1 MAVTVA
7 PKLSGGRLGDW
18 GTGGLGEG
26 RRSGPPSRPVS
37 RSPSLL
43 FIGKV
48 ILFAVLPLTAT
59 AAAQLLSDLETERPL
74 AIEDARPVSFRAF
87 SGSADWTY
95 NVRQDRLNDYGP
107 GFSLLYGMARGL
119 ELGGS
124 VRYVTRPGRNAQ
136 RGISSGDIVLHALYQ
151 LKTETPDWPALAVRA
166 GVEFPTGLDS
176 KGTDLHLAGLAT
188 RSFETFRIH
197 GNFLWTRLGATGSTE
212 RSDRFEGIVG
222 ADCVVNPHSRGTDT
236 LLLADVDV
244 STNPVRG
251 GSRIVA
257 VEAGIRQRIGVQTI
271 FFVGA
276 GSELTGERDR
286 AHFRV
291 RVGLTHVY

>member
-1 MAVTVA
+1 MTARFA
-7 PKLSGGRLGDW
+7 PGVVGRRPGDW
-18 GTGGLGEG
+18 ETGGLGEG
-26 RRSGPPSRPVS
+26 LRSACPLLPVS
-37 RSPSLL
+37 RSPSLR

-48 ILFAVLPLTAT
+48 ILLAALPLTA
-59 AAAQLLSDLETERPL
+59 AATAQLLSDLEVDRPL
-74 AIEDARPVSFRAF
+74 AVEDARPISFRAF
-87 SGSADWTY
+87 SGSVDWTY
-95 NVRQDRLNDYGP
+95 NVRQDQLDDYGP

-124 VRYVTRPGRNAQ
+124 IRYVTRPGRNAN

-151 LKTETPDWPALAVRA
+151 LKTETADWPALAVRA

-188 RSFETFRIH
+188 RSFEAFRIH

-212 RSDRFEGIVG
+212 RYDRFEGIVG
-222 ADCVVNPHSRGTDT
+222 ADWVINSHRRSDT
-236 LLLADVDV
+236 LLVADVDV
-244 STNPVRG
+244 SSNPVRG
-251 GSRIVA
+251 GSRVMA

-271 FFVGA
+271 FFGGL

-286 AHFRV
+286 AHFRI

>member
-1 MAVTVA
+1 MSA
-7 PKLSGGRLGDW
+7 S
-18 GTGGLGEG
+18 
-26 RRSGPPSRPVS
+26 RRRTQ
-37 RSPSLL
+37 RTILAALL
-43 FIGKV
+43 A
-48 ILFAVLPLTAT
+48 L
-59 AAAQLLSDLETERPL
+59 AAQAASAQLLSDLELERPL
-74 AIEDARPVSFRAF
+74 SIEDARPVSFRAF

-95 NVRQDRLNDYGP
+95 NVRQNRLNDHGP

-124 VRYVTRPGRNAQ
+124 VRYVTRPGRNAL

-151 LKTETPDWPALAVRA
+151 LRTETAAWPAIAVRA

-176 KGTDLHLAGLAT
+176 KGTDLHLAALAT
-188 RSFETFRIH
+188 RSFETFRVH

-212 RSDRFEGIVG
+212 RYDRFEGVLG
-222 ADCVVNPHSRGTDT
+222 ADCVVNPRRFTDT
-236 LLLADVDV
+236 LLVADVDV

-251 GSRIVA
+251 ANRVLAI
-257 VEAGIRQRIGVQTI
+257 EAGLRQRIGIQTI

-291 RVGLTHVY
+291 RIGLTHVY

>member
-1 MAVTVA
+1 MSASRHRTQGTILAALLALVA
-7 PKLSGGRLGDW
+7 Q
-18 GTGGLGEG
+18 
-26 RRSGPPSRPVS
+26 
-37 RSPSLL
+37 
-43 FIGKV
+43 
-48 ILFAVLPLTAT
+48 
-59 AAAQLLSDLETERPL
+59 AASAQLLSDLELERPL
-74 AIEDARPVSFRAF
+74 SIEDARPVSFRAF
-87 SGSADWTY
+87 SGSVDWTY

-124 VRYVTRPGRNAQ
+124 VRYVTRPGRNAE

-151 LKTETPDWPALAVRA
+151 LKTETADWPALAVRA

-176 KGTDLHLAGLAT
+176 KGTDLHLAALAT
-188 RSFETFRIH
+188 RSFEMFRIH
-197 GNFLWTRLGATGSTE
+197 ANFLWTRLGATAITE
-212 RSDRFEGIVG
+212 RYDRFEGVFG
-222 ADCVVNPHSRGTDT
+222 ADCVVNPQRLTDT
-236 LLLADVDV
+236 LLVADVDV

-251 GSRIVA
+251 GNRILA
-257 VEAGIRQRIGVQTI
+257 IEAGLRQSIGIQTI

>member
-1 MAVTVA
+1 MTARFA
-7 PKLSGGRLGDW
+7 PKLSRGR
-18 GTGGLGEG
+18 
-26 RRSGPPSRPVS
+26 
-37 RSPSLL
+37 

-48 ILFAVLPLTAT
+48 LLFAVLPLTGT
-59 AAAQLLSDLETERPL
+59 AAGQLLSDLEPERPL
-74 AIEDARPVSFRAF
+74 SIEDARPVPFRAF
-87 SGSADWTY
+87 SGSVDWTY
-95 NVRQDRLNDYGP
+95 NVRQEQLNDYGP

-119 ELGGS
+119 ELGAS
-124 VRYVTRPGRNAQ
+124 VRYVTRPGRNAE

-151 LKTETPDWPALAVRA
+151 LKTETVDWPALAVRA

-188 RSFETFRIH
+188 RSFDMFRIH
-197 GNFLWTRLGATGSTE
+197 GNLLWTRLGATATME
-212 RSDRFEGIVG
+212 RNDRFEGIFG

-236 LLLADVDV
+236 LLIADVDV

-251 GSRIVA
+251 GRGIVA
-257 VEAGIRQRIGVQTI
+257 VEAGFRQRIGVQTI

-291 RVGLTHVY
+291 RVGLTHIY

>member
-1 MAVTVA
+1 
-7 PKLSGGRLGDW
+7 
-18 GTGGLGEG
+18 
-26 RRSGPPSRPVS
+26 
-37 RSPSLL
+37 
-43 FIGKV
+43 
-48 ILFAVLPLTAT
+48 LTAT
-59 AAAQLLSDLETERPL
+59 ATGQQLSDLETERPL
-74 AIEDARPVSFRAF
+74 SMEDARPVSFRAF
-87 SGSADWTY
+87 SGSVDWTY
-95 NVRQDRLNDYGP
+95 NVRQEHLNDYGP

-151 LKTETPDWPALAVRA
+151 FRTETADWPALAVRA

-176 KGTDLHLAGLAT
+176 KGTDLHLAALGT
-188 RSFETFRIH
+188 RSFEKFRVH
-197 GNFLWTRLGATGSTE
+197 GNFLWTRLGATTSTE
-212 RSDRFEGIVG
+212 RNDRFEGIFG
-222 ADCVVNPHSRGTDT
+222 ADFVVNPHRGTDT

-251 GSRIVA
+251 GHGIVA

-271 FFVGA
+271 FFTGA

-286 AHFRV
+286 AHFKV

>member
-1 MAVTVA
+1 MSASRRRTQRTILAALLALVA
-7 PKLSGGRLGDW
+7 Q
-18 GTGGLGEG
+18 
-26 RRSGPPSRPVS
+26 
-37 RSPSLL
+37 
-43 FIGKV
+43 
-48 ILFAVLPLTAT
+48 
-59 AAAQLLSDLETERPL
+59 AASAQLLSDLELERPL
-74 AIEDARPVSFRAF
+74 SVEDARPVSFRAF
-87 SGSADWTY
+87 SGSVDWTY
-95 NVRQDRLNDYGP
+95 NVRQDRFNDYGP

-124 VRYVTRPGRNAQ
+124 VRYVTRPGRNAE

-151 LKTETPDWPALAVRA
+151 LKTETADWPALAVRA

-176 KGTDLHLAGLAT
+176 KGTDLHLTGLAT
-188 RSFETFRIH
+188 RSFEMFRIH

-212 RSDRFEGIVG
+212 RYDRFEGVFG
-222 ADCVVNPHSRGTDT
+222 ADFVVNPQRLTDT
-236 LLLADVDV
+236 LLVADVDV

-251 GSRIVA
+251 GNRILA
-257 VEAGIRQRIGVQTI
+257 IEAGLRQRIGIQTI

>member
-1 MAVTVA
+1 LLALVA
-7 PKLSGGRLGDW
+7 Q
-18 GTGGLGEG
+18 
-26 RRSGPPSRPVS
+26 
-37 RSPSLL
+37 
-43 FIGKV
+43 
-48 ILFAVLPLTAT
+48 
-59 AAAQLLSDLETERPL
+59 AASAQLLSDLELERPL
-74 AIEDARPVSFRAF
+74 SIEDARPVSFRAF
-87 SGSADWTY
+87 SGSVDWTY

-124 VRYVTRPGRNAQ
+124 VRYVTRPGRNAE

-151 LKTETPDWPALAVRA
+151 LKTETADWPALAVRA

-176 KGTDLHLAGLAT
+176 KGTDLHLTALAT
-188 RSFETFRIH
+188 RSFEMFRIH
-197 GNFLWTRLGATGSTE
+197 ANFLWTRLGATAITE
-212 RSDRFEGIVG
+212 RYDRFEGVFG
-222 ADCVVNPHSRGTDT
+222 ADCVVNRQRLTDT
-236 LLLADVDV
+236 LLVADVDV

-251 GSRIVA
+251 GNRILA
-257 VEAGIRQRIGVQTI
+257 IEAGLRQRIGIQTI

-276 GSELTGERDR
+276 GSELKGERDR

>member
-1 MAVTVA
+1 MIARFALRLVR
-7 PKLSGGRLGDW
+7 GRPGD
-18 GTGGLGEG
+18 GETGGLGER
-26 RRSGPPSRPVS
+26 RRSGSPRLPVS
-37 RSPSLL
+37 RSPGLHL
-43 FIGKV
+43 IAKV

-59 AAAQLLSDLETERPL
+59 AKAQFLSDLEADRPL
-74 AIEDARPVSFRAF
+74 AVEDARPVSFRAF
-87 SGSADWTY
+87 SGSVDWTY
-95 NVRQDRLNDYGP
+95 NVRQEGLDDYGP

-124 VRYVTRPGRNAQ
+124 IRYVTSPGRNAN

-151 LKTETPDWPALAVRA
+151 LKTETADWPALAVRA

-188 RSFETFRIH
+188 RSFEAFRIH
-197 GNFLWTRLGATGSTE
+197 GNFLWTRLGATGSRE
-212 RSDRFEGIVG
+212 RYDRFEGIVG
-222 ADCVVNPHSRGTDT
+222 ADWVINSHQRSDT
-236 LLLADVDV
+236 LLVADVDV
-244 STNPVRG
+244 SSNPVRG
-251 GSRIVA
+251 ASRVLA

-271 FFVGA
+271 FFAGA

-286 AHFRV
+286 AHFRI